1 MDFDT
6 FLDRAWNEHATQPAA
21 VAARLAPEGLPL
33 AQTDDQVAQL
43 AFLAKHVQGLHL
55 GRWAEALALQAQMAA
70 LPQVPADGATAQA
83 LQRHRT
89 VLRLA
94 AGEADALPEG
104 TPPNEHA
111 RLHAL
116 TAAMLTYADA
126 PRASALLLQT
136 EAACAAL
143 PDADPAVR
151 ALAVG
156 ANNIAG
162 HLQDETRLSPAQVA
176 LMLHA
181 AHQSR
186 RAWARAGTW
195 LEVERADYRL
205 ALCCARA
212 GAHDEAR
219 VHAQACLAAVQAQ
232 QPPAPALEFFFAWEA
247 LARVATA
254 AGDEA
259 GRAAAVAAA
268 AAAFTQLS
276 EADQGWCAAVLQAL
290 QAPPAA
296 AQGQQAGP

>member
-21 VAARLAPEGLPL
+21 VAARLLPEGLPL
-33 AQTDDQVAQL
+33 AQTDEQVAQF
-43 AFLAKHVQGLHL
+43 AFLAQHVQGLHL
-55 GRWAEALALQAQMAA
+55 GRWAEALALQQQLAA
-70 LPQVPADGATAQA
+70 LPQVPADGSTAQA

-94 AGEADALPEG
+94 AGETDALPAD
-104 TPPNEHA
+104 TPPNERA
-111 RLHAL
+111 RFDAL

-126 PRASALLLQT
+126 TRASALLQQA

-156 ANNIAG
+156 ANNTAG
-162 HLQDETRLSPAQVA
+162 HLHDEATLGPAQLA
-176 LMLHA
+176 LMLQA
-181 AHQSR
+181 AHLAR

-205 ALCCARA
+205 ALSCARA
-212 GAHDEAR
+212 GAFDEAR
-219 VHAQACLAAVQAQ
+219 AHAQACLAAVQAQ
-232 QPPAPALEFFFAWEA
+232 EPPAPALEFFFAWEA
-247 LARVATA
+247 LARVAAA

-259 GRAAAVAAA
+259 GRARGVSAAA
-268 AAAFTQLS
+268 AAYQQLS
-276 EADQGWCAAVLQAL
+276 AADQGWCAAVLQAL
-290 QAPPAA
+290 QAATA
-296 AQGQQAGP
+296 SAQGPETGP